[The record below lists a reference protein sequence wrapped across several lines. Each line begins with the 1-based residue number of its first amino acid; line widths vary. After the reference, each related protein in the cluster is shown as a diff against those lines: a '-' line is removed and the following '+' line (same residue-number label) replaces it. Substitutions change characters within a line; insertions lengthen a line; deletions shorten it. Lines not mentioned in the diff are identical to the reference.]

1 MSHLLPFGYEA
12 VLDAAY
18 TRLVGGRAR
27 IVIPEVSGFHR
38 ASPGAPFHPTPEFF
52 HQTGGATDFECRS
65 GNFRLRTGD
74 MCIVPAGVPH
84 AETPVDLRTRY
95 RVVVLMRDEGGF
107 IALHGE
113 ADRLKRIQCR
123 DMVGYSH
130 GGQAFQSLELAALA
144 PGIDRTLRQSY
155 VAGLA
160 TAFLATVLTEIRS
173 PSRTLGKTIPPAV
186 REAEKVVRVEISNAD
201 LSVNGIAGR
210 LGLSPDHLTRL
221 FKSTH
226 GMSLGVWIAKER
238 VQLACDLLAR
248 PEHNIAEVGWTC
260 GFTSTSYFIRV
271 FRAHTGTTPKAWR
284 IRSAEI
290 R

>member
-1 MSHLLPFGYEA
+1 MSHSVASGFEA
-12 VLDAAY
+12 ELGAAY
-18 TRLVGGRAR
+18 ARLAGGRAR
-27 IVIPEVSGFHR
+27 VVIPGVSGFHR

-52 HQTGGATDFECRS
+52 YQTGGATDFECRS

-74 MCIVPAGVPH
+74 LCIVPAGVPH
-84 AETPVDLRTRY
+84 GETPIDLRTRY
-95 RVVVLMRDEGGF
+95 QVVVLMRDEDGF

-113 ADRLKRIQCR
+113 ADRLRRIQGR
-123 DMVGYSH
+123 DMAGYSH

-144 PGIDRTLRQSY
+144 PAVDRTLRRAY

-160 TAFLATVLTEIRS
+160 TAFLAAVLTEIRN
-173 PSRTLGKTIPPAV
+173 PSRTLGKTIPPVV
-186 REAEKVVRVEISNAD
+186 REAEKVVRVEISSAD
-201 LSVNGIAGR
+201 LTVNGIAGR

-238 VQLACDLLAR
+238 VQLACDLLVR

-284 IRSAEI
+284 IRAAA
-290 R
+290 RP